1 MTHLISAN
9 PGVLPL
15 WAREELASLGRPRLQ
30 HDEWRSM
37 FGAS

>member
-15 WAREELASLGRPRLQ
+15 WVQEELASLGRSCLQ
-30 HDEWRSM
+30 DDE
-37 FGAS
+37 